1 MADLNIRLNLGV
13 TPGLFRWGLAV
24 LSVTA
29 FATDLSSESVVLST
43 YYPAPTGI
51 YTQMITT
58 GNTFLA
64 RDGGNVGVAL
74 AGAATTKLEVGGNT
88 NLLGAAPSASFA
100 AGATLSSPGASTLAL
115 GTSGAERLRI
125 SNQGLVGIG
134 TTNPQLAVHV
144 NGDIVGRTWN
154 LTLAP

>member
-1 MADLNIRLNLGV
+1 MADLNIRLNLAV
-13 TPGLFRWGLAV
+13 TPDLFRWGLAV

-74 AGAATTKLEVGGNT
+74 AGAATAKLEVGGNA
-88 NLLGAAPSASFA
+88 NLLGAARAASFA
-100 AGATLSSPGASTLAL
+100 AGATMSSPAASTLAL
-115 GTSGAERLRI
+115 GTAGSDRLWI
-125 SNQGLVGIG
+125 TSQGHVGVG
-134 TTNPQLAVHV
+134 TNTPLLALAV